1 MITSIS
7 SYMSDI
13 NLSSFFNNENIRH
26 KIMITYLLLDLRRLL
41 VAYTVL
47 KGLGEEF
54 IFALFFQ
61 NNVTTTKKI
70 TIVTRRDVDV
80 VFSRK
85 IFNFGQ
91 KTKIN
96 FVNKNNNVSSLFIN
110 LDTKRNFCQLDYI
123 TTSG

>member
-1 MITSIS
+1 
-7 SYMSDI
+7 MSDI
-13 NLSSFFNNENIRH
+13 NLNSFFNNENIRH
-26 KIMITYLLLDLRRLL
+26 KIIITYLLLDLRRLL

-70 TIVTRRDVDV
+70 TIVTRREVDV
-80 VFSRK
+80 VILRK